1 MSIMAIDVAKIRAG
15 TPGVDR
21 VLHLNH
27 AGGSLVPQAVQDA
40 IVDHL
45 QRELEIGAMEAG
57 YAAAA
62 ALEQVRIDA
71 ATLLGADADEIAFTS
86 SNSESWGRAFAGLH
100 LKPGDRVLVGRAEW
114 SSNLANM
121 QKAGLEIESV
131 PVDEHGR
138 LSVEALGRML
148 DGRVRLVSL
157 TWAPANGGLIEPAV
171 EVGRLARAAGVPYF
185 LDATQAVGQMPVDVR
200 ELGCDVLTTN
210 ARKYL
215 RGPRGAALLFV
226 RRDFGDRLDP
236 SFVDNFSASIGPAG
250 VLTLR
255 GDARR
260 METGD
265 CSVAGRLGLGV
276 AIRLAL
282 NLGLDEIREAVRHR
296 AEHLRDRLATVSGV
310 QLHDLGVD
318 RSGLVSFTYDGWSGT
333 KLRDALAP
341 HAVNISFNGR
351 SYTPL
356 DMAARG
362 LDEILRA
369 SVSYFTTEEEVER
382 FVAILAETKI

>member
-1 MSIMAIDVAKIRAG
+1 MALDVAKIRAG
-15 TPGVDR
+15 TPGADR

-27 AGGSLVPQAVQDA
+27 AGGSLAPQTVHDA
-40 IVDHL
+40 IVTHL
-45 QRELEIGAMEAG
+45 QRELELGPMEAG

-62 ALEQVRIDA
+62 TLEQVRTDA
-71 ATLLGADADEIAFTS
+71 ARLLGADANEIAFTS
-86 SNSESWGRAFAGLH
+86 SNSESWGRAFAALH
-100 LKPGDRVLVGRAEW
+100 MKPGDRVLVGRSEW

-121 QKAGLEIESV
+121 QKAGLEIEAV

-148 DGRVRLVSL
+148 DGSVRLVSL

-171 EVGRLARAAGVPYF
+171 EVGRLARGAGVPYF
-185 LDATQAVGQMPVDVR
+185 LDATQAVGQMPADVR

-215 RGPRGAALLFV
+215 RGPRGVALLYV
-226 RRDFGDRLDP
+226 RRDFWDRLEP
-236 SFVDNFSASIGPAG
+236 SFVDNSSAPIGPAG
-250 VLTLR
+250 VLMLR
-255 GDARR
+255 ADAKR

-265 CSVAGRLGLGV
+265 SSVAARLGFGV

-282 NLGLDEIREAVRHR
+282 DLGLEAIREAVRLR
-296 AEHLRDRLATVSGV
+296 ADHLRDRMVTVPGV
-310 QLHDLGVD
+310 RLRDLGVD

-341 HAVNISFNGR
+341 HAVNIGFNGR
-351 SYTPL
+351 NYTPL

-362 LDEILRA
+362 LNEIIRA
-369 SVSYFTTEEEVER
+369 SVSYFTTEEEVEK
-382 FVAILAETKI
+382 FVAILANTRAQ